1 MAYEINYEDKR
12 FQDVEAKKK
21 EALTK
26 NEQTYAG
33 MINQSDKFY
42 KEQIDAVR
50 DYEQTQTQLQ
60 QEQTDFT
67 IKQIEQQKEQTK
79 KDYMKEQSGA
89 YTDWQKQSNQYGAN
103 AEQMAAGGLANTGYS
118 ESSKVS
124 MYNTYQN
131 RVATARE
138 SYQNAVRDYD
148 NAITQAR
155 LQNNSVLAEIAFN
168 SLKNRLE
175 LSLQGFQYKN
185 QLISE
190 QANKAL
196 EIDNTYYG
204 RYQDV
209 LNQINTENALA
220 EQIRQYNTSLAE
232 QQRQFDASLAEQQR
246 QFNVNLAEEQRQYNQ
261 NYALQAKKQEG
272 SSGATIQKG
281 ERTQN
286 ENWFTSEYYEGY
298 KNSDVEVYGAFANG
312 YQPKGITGHGKL
324 TKTGDLINVH
334 ALNLSGK
341 EKVVPQNI
349 WKAEDG
355 TFWIWS
361 GRDNKYLPCEG
372 DYGKKKSGIKGTSK
386 SESTKDKKTSS
397 NNYSPPIYNVGNV
410 DEQSNNYI
418 KKYFSNMW
426 K

>member
-12 FQDVEAKKK
+12 FQDVEAQKQ

-33 MINQSDKFY
+33 MIGQSDKFY
-42 KEQIDAVR
+42 QDQIDAVR
-50 DYEQTQTQLQ
+50 DYEQTQTKLQ

-67 IKQIEQQKEQTK
+67 IEQIEQQKEQTK

-103 AEQMAAGGLANTGYS
+103 AEQMAASGLTNTGYS
-118 ESSKVS
+118 ESSQVS

-155 LQNNSVLAEIAFN
+155 LQNNSVLAEIAYN
-168 SLKNRLE
+168 SLQSRLE

-185 QLISE
+185 QLILD
-190 QANKAL
+190 QASKEL

-220 EQIRQYNTSLAE
+220 EQIRQYDTSLAE
-232 QQRQFDASLAEQQR
+232 QKRQFDVNLAEEQR
-246 QFNVNLAEEQRQYNQ
+246 QFNANLAEEQRQYNQ
-261 NYALQAKKQEG
+261 TYALKQQEKA
-272 SSGATIQKG
+272 ATPNIQKDG
-281 ERTQN
+281 EKTEN
-286 ENWFTSEYYEGY
+286 DNWFASDFYEGY
-298 KNSDVEVYGAFANG
+298 KNSDVEIYDAFKNG
-312 YQPKGITGHGKL
+312 YQPKGISGHGKL
-324 TKTGDLINVH
+324 TKTGDIIDVK
-334 ALNLSGK
+334 AYTLSGE
-341 EKVVPQNI
+341 EKVIPQNV

-355 TFWIWS
+355 TFWLWS
-361 GRDNKYLPCEG
+361 GTQNKYVPCEG
-372 DYGKKKSGIKGTSK
+372 DYGKKKSGNTGTSK

-397 NNYSPPIYNVGNV
+397 NDNYPAIVKAGNFE
-410 DEQSNNYI
+410 EQSDKYL
-418 KKYFSNMW
+418 KKYYGNMW